1 MLNNN
6 HPLIYTIIVTY
17 NGDQYI
23 RKCLKL
29 LAESSLPTQTIV
41 VDNASSDNTVNTI
54 LNEFSF
60 VELLKN
66 AENKGFGMAN
76 NMAIQIA
83 LQRNADYVFLLNQD
97 AFVQKDTLEKAVI
110 LSGKYPEYGIIGP
123 VQLDGEGAAL
133 DERFK
138 KYLGRFLSADELLKT
153 GRQEY
158 NSIEIIPVR
167 FVNAAAWLL
176 PSAVVK
182 KVGMFHPLFFHYG
195 EDNNYSARVQ
205 FHGYKVGVAL
215 NAFVFHERHFNIN
228 KQKELLRKIK
238 TIIRYTSTDPRKN
251 FGAAYLEAWYNYFTL
266 WNKARSNLAF
276 YRDALKKEKFFLLN
290 LSGLKELRAQ
300 MKQSFNAEQPI

>member
-17 NGDQYI
+17 NGEQYI

-29 LAESSLPTQTIV
+29 LAESNLPTQIIV
-41 VDNASSDNTVNTI
+41 VDNASLDNTVDII
-54 LNEFSF
+54 LNEFPY
-60 VELLKN
+60 VELIKN
-66 AENKGFGMAN
+66 VENKGFGMAN
-76 NMAIQIA
+76 NIA
-83 LQRNADYVFLLNQD
+83 MQLAMQRNVDYVFLLNQD
-97 AFVQKDTLEKAVI
+97 AFVRKDTLEKLVM
-110 LSGKYPEYGIIGP
+110 LSVKNPEYGIIGP

-138 KYLGRFLSADELLKT
+138 KYLGRFLGTVELSKT
-153 GRQEY
+153 ARQEY
-158 NSIEIIPVR
+158 NPIEIIPVR

-176 PSAVVK
+176 PSVIIK

-215 NAFVFHERHFNIN
+215 NAFVFHDRPFNIN
-228 KQKELLRKIK
+228 TQKELLRKIK
-238 TIIRYTSTDPRKN
+238 TIIRYISTDPRKS

-266 WNKARSNLAF
+266 WNKARSNLSF
-276 YRDALKKEKFFLLN
+276 YGDALKKEKKFLLN
-290 LSGLKELRAQ
+290 VTALKALRVQ
-300 MKQSFNAEQPI
+300 MKQSFHVK